1 VDKVY
6 IAAIPLRPVDEL
18 WLAGAVAACV
28 GKHNDQRHYQAAD
41 ITWEME
47 KALFILFAVVA
58 VASALNILLQR
69 NPLYSALSLIGT
81 LASLSALYVMLRAQF
96 IAAIQIIVYAGAIM
110 VLFVF
115 VIMLLNAPKDQ
126 PQVDKQKWLRGLAIP
141 FAGLLLAEAFYV
153 ISRIQTRMMPPADDS
168 STGVGTTWSIGTR
181 LFTDY
186 LLPFE
191 VTSVLILMAVVGAMV
206 LARREGDSPGG
217 GR

>member
-1 VDKVY
+1 
-6 IAAIPLRPVDEL
+6 
-18 WLAGAVAACV
+18 
-28 GKHNDQRHYQAAD
+28 
-41 ITWEME
+41 ME
-47 KALFILFAVVA
+47 KALFILLAAVA

-81 LASLSALYVMLRAQF
+81 LAALSALYITLRAHF

-126 PQVDKQKWLRGLAIP
+126 PAIDKQKGLRYLAIP
-141 FAGLLLAEAFYV
+141 FAGVLIAEAFYFIRSV
-153 ISRIQTRMMPPADDS
+153 KPISMPPVIDPDRA
-168 STGVGTTWSIGTR
+168 VGTTWSIGTG
-181 LFTDY
+181 LFTQY

-206 LARREGDSPGG
+206 LARREND
-217 GR
+217 